1 MAQLI
6 FIPTQVTVD
15 SKDIQ
20 LENNEVIYDLSHT
33 IQRDVEHEFLVTEFP
48 DCDKF
53 FVLYV
58 SSYVNKSQFL
68 WQLSKIRNF
77 NIQKILYYICYNK
90 EMQSFV
96 FFVPEQ
102 DVVQLQELL
111 RSINIFCPGPIKIEK
126 IVDDVNQTITF
137 HYPN

>member
-15 SKDIQ
+15 SKDIH
-20 LENNEVIYDLSHT
+20 LENHEVIYDLSHT

-48 DCDKF
+48 ECDKF
-53 FVLYV
+53 YVLHI
-58 SSYVNKSQFL
+58 SSYINKSQFL
-68 WQLSKIRNF
+68 WKLSKIKNF
-77 NIQKILYYICYNK
+77 DIQKILYYICYNK
-90 EMQSFV
+90 EIQSFV
-96 FFVPEQ
+96 FFVPEK
-102 DVVQLQELL
+102 DLKQLQELL
-111 RSINIFCPGPIKIEK
+111 RSIHLFCASPFKIEK